1 MNQAAKRIIFTG
13 RVQGIGF
20 RFTALDTANRLN
32 LVGTVRNLP
41 NGTVEMMA
49 QGPIQDIDDCI
60 RNIEQSLESYIK
72 QTKIEEIPLNPQYKD
87 FRITF

>member
-20 RFTALDTANRLN
+20 RVTALDTANRLN

-49 QGPIQDIDDCI
+49 QGPVQNIDDCI

>member
-20 RFTALDTANRLN
+20 RFTALDTANRLD

-49 QGPIQDIDDCI
+49 QGPAQDIDDCI

-87 FRITF
+87 FGITF

>member
-20 RFTALDTANRLN
+20 RFTALDTANRLD

-49 QGPIQDIDDCI
+49 QGPVQNIDDCI